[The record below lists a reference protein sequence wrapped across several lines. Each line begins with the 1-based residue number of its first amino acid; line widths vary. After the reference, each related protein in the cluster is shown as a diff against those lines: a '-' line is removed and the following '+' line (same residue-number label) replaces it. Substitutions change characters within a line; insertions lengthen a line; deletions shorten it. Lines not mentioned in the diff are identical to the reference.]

1 MEFGRQVLS
10 DLRQLQA
17 EKRPNPTSHRG
28 SPAMSLPP
36 EVDDLVQQ
44 LSHSLEPPQRNAF
57 IDAAEVVLQSI
68 PCLGVGVAY
77 RTLVGLQRK
86 YFDPP
91 EDRVA
96 YGPQHYRRPTKLSSL
111 PPVAVEDPRSIGLR
125 RAAWARR

>member
-28 SPAMSLPP
+28 SLAMSLPP

-44 LSHSLEPPQRNAF
+44 LSYSLEPPQRHAF
-57 IDAAEVVLQSI
+57 IDAAQAALGSI

-77 RTLVGLQRK
+77 RTLAGLQRK

-91 EDRVA
+91 CDRVA
-96 YGPQHYRRPTKLSSL
+96 YGPSHHRQNKLNSL
-111 PPVAVEDPRSIGLR
+111 PPVGAEDARGTAR
-125 RAAWARR
+125 RVSMWARR